1 MKCLVAYDG
10 SELSRK
16 ALEQAMY
23 QKHDDAP
30 MEVHIVTVVS
40 PNGPYTNPGL
50 YQSIENSLM
59 EKAKAELDSIVEE
72 IQDIYNVT
80 IKIEVLT
87 GNPGNNI
94 AKYAKEHDIE
104 MIIIGSRGLG
114 NVRGFFLGSVSHRV
128 VQQAD
133 CQVMIVK

>member
-23 QKHDDAP
+23 QNHDGAP
-30 MEVHIVTVVS
+30 IEVHIVTVVS

-59 EKAKAELDSIVEE
+59 EKAKAELDSTVEE

-80 IKIEVLT
+80 INIEVLT
-87 GNPGNNI
+87 GNPGNSI
-94 AKYAKEHDIE
+94 AKYAKENDIE

-114 NVRGFFLGSVSHRV
+114 NIRGFFLGSVSHRV